1 MGNLAK
7 GSPLIKKLIFF
18 VSYLTR
24 AECHRSIYNVWS
36 QVLTYFDA
44 FIIGLTATPDKRTF
58 AFFDE
63 NVVSEYTREQAIV
76 DGVNVGEDIFLI
88 ETDVT
93 KNGARLMKQLIE
105 YRDRLSR
112 TMRWQQMD
120 EDEGYSGAKKS
131 KLDKDVVNPS
141 QIRTVIRTF
150 KENLFTSLFPIVK
163 RCLKHLSLQ
172 KPTVMRMISF
182 RLLGKN
188 LVKVM
193 ISAGK

>member
-1 MGNLAK
+1 M
-7 GSPLIKKLIFF
+7 
-18 VSYLTR
+18 LT
-24 AECHRSIYNVWS
+24 H
-36 QVLTYFDA
+36 FDA
-44 FIIGLTATPDKRTF
+44 FIIGLTAIPDKRTF

-93 KNGARLMKQLIE
+93 KNGSGLMKQLIE
-105 YRDRLSR
+105 YRDRFSR

-120 EDEGYSGAKKS
+120 EDYSGAKKS

-150 KENLFTSLFPIVK
+150 KENLFTVQAVGGIK
-163 RCLKHLSLQ
+163 
-172 KPTVMRMISF
+172 
-182 RLLGKN
+182 
-188 LVKVM
+188 
-193 ISAGK
+193 AA